1 MFQVLLIGFREGL
14 EAFLVV
20 AIATLYLRRFGLLR
34 LLGALRWGVAA
45 ALAGSAL
52 LGVLLSQVGALS
64 PAWEGG
70 LALLAAAAVAW
81 CVVHMMRAGKGMAQD
96 IAHKLEQ
103 ASARN
108 GAAAWWSVFA
118 FTVFMVGR
126 EGVETATMIASL
138 AANHELRHMAVGGF
152 AGLMIAASVAL
163 LWVRFGHKVQ
173 LSRFFRV
180 TAWFMTLFALQLVVY
195 ALHEFTEAGV
205 VPGIDNAWWH
215 LATEDLAEGWIAQAI
230 SLALV
235 VVPTGWLAAAFVLD
249 RRSQRLAPQTH

>member
-34 LLGALRWGVAA
+34 LLGALRWGVVAA
-45 ALAGSAL
+45 VAGSAL
-52 LGVLLSQVGALS
+52 LGLLLSQVGALS

-70 LALLAAAAVAW
+70 MALLAAAAVAW
-81 CVVHMMRAGKGMAQD
+81 CVVHMRRAGRGMAQE
-96 IAHKLEQ
+96 IARRLEQ
-103 ASARN
+103 ASVRH

-138 AANHELRHMAVGGF
+138 AANHELRHMAIGGF
-152 AGLMIAASVAL
+152 AGLLIAAAIAL
-163 LWVRFGHKVQ
+163 LWVRFGHRVQ
-173 LSRFFRV
+173 LDRFFRV
-180 TAWFMTLFALQLVVY
+180 TAWFMALFALQLVIY
-195 ALHEFTEAGV
+195 ALHEFTEANL

-235 VVPTGWLAAAFVLD
+235 LVPTGWLAAAFLLD
-249 RRSQRLAPQTH
+249 KRSERPALQAR